1 MSELPARIRVVRYES
16 ELWPEFSILL
26 LSGRVA
32 LGGGS
37 VGGSN
42 MRWSAEGRRSA
53 RRMPSGEA
61 AAQVA
66 VGTAVAIWGP

>member
-1 MSELPARIRVVRYES
+1 MSESPARIRVGRYES
-16 ELWPEFSILL
+16 ELCPEFGVLL

-37 VGGSN
+37 VGEVAP
-42 MRWSAEGRRSA
+42 RASAEGRRSA

-61 AAQVA
+61 VVQVT
-66 VGTAVAIWGP
+66 V